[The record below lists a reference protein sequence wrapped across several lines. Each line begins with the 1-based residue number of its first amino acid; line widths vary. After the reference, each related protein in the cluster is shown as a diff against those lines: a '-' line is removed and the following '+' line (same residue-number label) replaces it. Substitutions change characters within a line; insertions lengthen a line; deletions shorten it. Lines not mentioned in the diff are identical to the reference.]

1 MKKLNTFLHVKIEE
15 HLKENARK
23 KAEKEN
29 KGLSRYVRDL
39 IAKDLKEEWVRW
51 KISSGNK
58 IKRLSAICL
67 WQNKRGI

>member
-1 MKKLNTFLHVKIEE
+1 MKKLNTFLHVKIKE

-39 IAKDLKEEWVRW
+39 IAKDLKEE
-51 KISSGNK
+51 
-58 IKRLSAICL
+58 
-67 WQNKRGI
+67 